1 MEAMAR
7 IGECFW
13 LGTCLLAVFL
23 VLSLLTSVKFGIL
36 IKFAIPI
43 FGFLIGMC
51 MGIFLGSLFSP
62 TTAQI
67 VAIPFGLVGA
77 FLGVSMSNQSKGL

>member
-1 MEAMAR
+1 MDAMGK

-13 LGTCLLAVFL
+13 IGTCLVAFFVFL
-23 VLSLLTSVKFGIL
+23 GFLTSMKFGLL

-51 MGIFLGSLFSP
+51 MGIYLGSLFSP
-62 TTAQI
+62 TVAR
-67 VAIPFGLVGA
+67 VFAIPFGLAGG
-77 FLGVSMSNQSKGL
+77 FIGVSMSNQS

>member
-1 MEAMAR
+1 MEAMEK

-13 LGTCLLAVFL
+13 LGTCLAALFVFL
-23 VLSLLTSVKFGIL
+23 GLLTSMKFGLL

-51 MGIFLGSLFSP
+51 MGIYLGGLFSP
-62 TTAQI
+62 TLAR
-67 VAIPFGLVGA
+67 VAAIPFGLAGG
-77 FLGVSMSNQSKGL
+77 FMGVSMSNQS

>member
-1 MEAMAR
+1 MEVMGK

-13 LGTCLLAVFL
+13 IGVCLVAIFVFL
-23 VLSLLTSVKFGIL
+23 GLLTSMKFGIL

-51 MGIFLGSLFSP
+51 MGIYLGGLFSP
-62 TTAQI
+62 T
-67 VAIPFGLVGA
+67 VARVLAISFGVAGG
-77 FLGVSMSNQSKGL
+77 FIGVSMSTQS